1 MATTYTLISS
11 NVLTSSAANV
21 TFSSI
26 PSTYTDLVLKVSIR
40 LSNTDVDYLNLQVN
54 SNTSSIYSGTTIAN
68 NTGSA
73 ESVSTS
79 GTSLYIYGGIDNSAN
94 TANTFSNLEIY
105 IPSYTSSANKPL
117 STFTAKEDN
126 AASTREYLG
135 AEAGLVRDTNAIS
148 SIKLFTA
155 SGTGNFVS
163 NSSFYLYGIK
173 NS

>member
-1 MATTYTLISS
+1 MASSRYLITSTTLS
-11 NVLTSSAANV
+11 SSASSV

-26 PSTYTDLVLKVSIR
+26 PATYTDLVLKISIR

-54 SNTSSIYSGTTIAN
+54 SNTGSIYSGRTIAN

-79 GTSLYIYGGIDNSAN
+79 GTSLYIYGGLDNSAN

-126 AASTREYLG
+126 AVSTREYLG

-155 SGTGNFVS
+155 YGTGNFVS
-163 NSSFYLYGIK
+163 GSSFYLYGIK